1 MIATFKEN
9 IVTIKNKV
17 TDIGTGLLKSNELL
31 LEALKDCD
39 EEKFNDAKNYIKN
52 ISKKADDIDNEII
65 KVLALYTPEAKDL
78 RGVVSYLK
86 ITNELSRA
94 CSNTRSFIKGF
105 TNVCADVD
113 VNVIKEYAVPMQTS
127 TVKAIKLTMDMF
139 DIDDADEIQETYNE
153 VLIEE
158 SKTDDLYE
166 MVETNLQSLANE
178 SKEFPKY
185 YMMLRALRKSGKIA
199 DRASS
204 IANLQVYIQL
214 GGSFHK
220 VN

>member
-1 MIATFKEN
+1 MIQTFTEN
-9 IVTIKNKV
+9 INNIKTKV
-17 TDIGTGLLKSNELL
+17 TDIGEGLLKSNELL
-31 LEALKDCD
+31 LEALKECD
-39 EEKFNDAKNYIKN
+39 EQKFNDAKNYIKN

-78 RGVVSYLK
+78 RGVVAYLK

-94 CSNTRSFIKGF
+94 CTNTRSFIKGF

-113 VNVIKEYAVPMQTS
+113 VNIIKEYAVPMQTS
-127 TVKAIKLTMDMF
+127 TVNAIKLIIEMLN
-139 DIDDADEIQETYNE
+139 IDDNDEIQESYNE

-166 MVETNLQSLANE
+166 MVETNIQALATESNE
-178 SKEFPKY
+178 FAKY
-185 YMMLRALRKSGKIA
+185 YTMLRALRKSGKIA

-204 IANLQVYIQL
+204 IANLLVYIQL
-214 GGSFHK
+214 GGNFH
-220 VN
+220 N